1 MIFSELT
8 TQYNTDATAQNDWY
22 KALLTATE
30 TNQQLLLNINN
41 NKKIYDEI
49 ITKTGNRDNIDGIVS
64 LLDNTV
70 GAYKQS
76 IFTSVTYMIGVLFML
91 YMLSNAEN
99 INMSSITTMADP

>member
-1 MIFSELT
+1 MTTFEQLT
-8 TQYNTDATAQNDWY
+8 KQYADDATVQNTWYNT
-22 KALLTATE
+22 LLTATN

-76 IFTSVTYMIGVLFML
+76 IFTSVTYLIGILYML
-91 YMLSNAEN
+91 YMLSTNSEKL
-99 INMSSITTMADP
+99 SVTTMADP

>member
-1 MIFSELT
+1 MNFTGLT
-8 TQYNTDATAQNDWY
+8 AQYKEDATKQNTWY
-22 KALLTATE
+22 NDLLTNTK
-30 TNQQLLLNINN
+30 TNQQLLLNIKN

-76 IFTSVTYMIGVLFML
+76 IFTSVTYLIGILYML
-91 YMLSNAEN
+91 YMLSTN
-99 INMSSITTMADP
+99 SGSLSVTTMADP